1 MGELLTHFKTGSFFS
16 FFWWMHYQFGRAR
29 FSEKAELMTMPE
41 GDLLTTDYNLLF
53 KKINHKYRQSLL
65 SNAKDF

>member
-1 MGELLTHFKTGSFFS
+1 MGELLTYFKTGSFFS

-29 FSEKAELMTMPE
+29 LSEKAELMTMPE

-53 KKINHKYRQSLL
+53 ITKGKP
-65 SNAKDF
+65 